1 MSERKEIDG
10 SELVVDFAEQIPMGE
25 MGHIVWQTAYA
36 SAYSKIFVASANA
49 DEEVAK
55 SQWHSHVALASQA
68 ADLAYFSY
76 IKIGG
81 NEVKAANGSP
91 TKKKY
96 AEQPPVHL
104 GKVEVIVERAATQ
117 KAKAI
122 KVKYPGTEDD
132 DGKWF
137 PKSQI
142 HSESIVTGDSSKG
155 FTGELMVSQWFA
167 DQNQLED
174 VRAVSPDTTWPR
186 GSEKTKNG
194 QEEDI
199 PF

>member
-1 MSERKEIDG
+1 
-10 SELVVDFAEQIPMGE
+10 
-25 MGHIVWQTAYA
+25 MGHVVWQTAYA
-36 SAYSKIFVASANA
+36 AAYAKIFVASANA

-55 SQWHSHVALASQA
+55 SQWHSHIALALEA
-68 ADLAYFSY
+68 ADLTYFSY
-76 IKIGG
+76 IRMGG
-81 NEVKAANGSP
+81 NKTAGKQE
-91 TKKKY
+91 KKKY

-142 HSESIVTGDSSKG
+142 HSESVVTGDSSKG
-155 FTGELMVSQWFA
+155 FTGQLMVSQWFA

-174 VRAVSPDTTWPR
+174 VRAASGDTR
-186 GSEKTKNG
+186 ATKNG

>member
-1 MSERKEIDG
+1 MSKRKEIDG
-10 SELVVDFAEQIPMGE
+10 SELVVDFAEQIPAGDMN
-25 MGHIVWQTAYA
+25 HLVWQAAYA
-36 SAYSKIFVASANA
+36 AGYAKIFVASANA

-81 NEVKAANGSP
+81 NEAKAANGSP

-104 GKVEVIVERAATQ
+104 GNVEVIVERAATQ

-122 KVKYPGTEDD
+122 KVKYPGTEDE

-142 HSESIVTGDSSKG
+142 HSESVVTGDSSKG

-167 DQNQLED
+167 EQNQLED
-174 VRAVSPDTTWPR
+174 VRAASRDTR
-186 GSEKTKNG
+186 ATKNG
-194 QEEDI
+194 EEEI